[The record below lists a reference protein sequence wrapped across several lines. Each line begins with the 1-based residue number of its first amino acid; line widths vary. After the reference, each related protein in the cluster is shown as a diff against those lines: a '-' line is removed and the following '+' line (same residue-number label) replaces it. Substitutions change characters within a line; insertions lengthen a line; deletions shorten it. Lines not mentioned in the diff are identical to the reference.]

1 MRGRSFFIM
10 FRHDIGKE
18 GTRLRQPVTTDGGT
32 TKPSFPIFFYAFP
45 LVRTAARVPSKRV
58 CARRAVRSACTAAF
72 DAGSEFRPPS
82 AGLLTSPGPPGVER
96 RRRENNVRV
105 LLKNGLPLPC
115 AFPAHDLPVHPDLPP
130 RRSRKAES
138 GGADLSRLVGEGFPP
153 PGRGAE
159 PRMLLP
165 DLHLSCLFCLSA
177 GIDAGGGGS

>member
-1 MRGRSFFIM
+1 MRSFFIM

-58 CARRAVRSACTAAF
+58 CARRAVRSACTAAAF

-82 AGLLTSPGPPGVER
+82 AGLPTSPGAPGVER
-96 RRRENNVRV
+96 RRMENNVRV

-138 GGADLSRLVGEGFPP
+138 GGGGGPVPTCR
-153 PGRGAE
+153 GRVSPAGARSGA
-159 PRMLLP
+159 PHAPARSSSLLP
-165 DLHLSCLFCLSA
+165 FLPFC
-177 GIDAGGGGS
+177 GN